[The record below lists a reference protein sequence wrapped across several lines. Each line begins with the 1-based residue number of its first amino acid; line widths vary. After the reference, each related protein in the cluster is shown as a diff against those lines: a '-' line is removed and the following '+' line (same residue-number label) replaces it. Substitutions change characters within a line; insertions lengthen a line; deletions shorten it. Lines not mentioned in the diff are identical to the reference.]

1 MQTRLCYLTAAQARE
16 RMNRYGRE
24 ARKFFFMTDFEARR
38 CVVEE
43 PARLPEDEIRFAFPS
58 VAHGCTALQTS
69 RPEHFEWKVF
79 PQAYESYR
87 RSFDVVRRNIYAGNS
102 FLANLTCATPVRTD
116 LSLLQVFEH
125 ARAPYRLWLKGRFT
139 VFSPEIFVR
148 IRDGRIY
155 SYPMKG
161 TADAGVPHAAEIL
174 LADPKE
180 AAEHATITD
189 LIRNDLSRFARGV
202 EVDRYRYLDEVPTH
216 RGRLLQMSSEIS
228 GRLPGGYAEHLGDM
242 LFGMLPAGSISGAPK
257 RKTVEIIREAET
269 YERGFYTGVMGYFD
283 GETLDSAVMIRF
295 LEQDGD
301 RFIFKSG
308 GGITFQSRARD
319 EYEEMISK
327 IYVPI
332 Y

>member
-1 MQTRLCYLTAAQARE
+1 M
-16 RMNRYGRE
+16 
-24 ARKFFFMTDFEARR
+24 
-38 CVVEE
+38 
-43 PARLPEDEIRFAFPS
+43 
-58 VAHGCTALQTS
+58 
-69 RPEHFEWKVF
+69 
-79 PQAYESYR
+79 
-87 RSFDVVRRNIYAGNS
+87 
-102 FLANLTCATPVRTD
+102 
-116 LSLLQVFEH
+116 
-125 ARAPYRLWLKGRFT
+125 
-139 VFSPEIFVR
+139 
-148 IRDGRIY
+148 
-155 SYPMKG
+155 
-161 TADAGVPHAAEIL
+161 
-174 LADPKE
+174 
-180 AAEHATITD
+180 
-189 LIRNDLSRFARGV
+189 

-216 RGRLLQMSSEIS
+216 RGRLLQVSSEIS
-228 GRLPGGYAEHLGDM
+228 GRLPAGYAEHLGDM

>member
-1 MQTRLCYLTAAQARE
+1 
-16 RMNRYGRE
+16 
-24 ARKFFFMTDFEARR
+24 
-38 CVVEE
+38 
-43 PARLPEDEIRFAFPS
+43 
-58 VAHGCTALQTS
+58 
-69 RPEHFEWKVF
+69 
-79 PQAYESYR
+79 
-87 RSFDVVRRNIYAGNS
+87 
-102 FLANLTCATPVRTD
+102 
-116 LSLLQVFEH
+116 
-125 ARAPYRLWLKGRFT
+125 
-139 VFSPEIFVR
+139 
-148 IRDGRIY
+148 
-155 SYPMKG
+155 
-161 TADAGVPHAAEIL
+161 
-174 LADPKE
+174 
-180 AAEHATITD
+180 
-189 LIRNDLSRFARGV
+189 
-202 EVDRYRYLDEVPTH
+202 
-216 RGRLLQMSSEIS
+216 
-228 GRLPGGYAEHLGDM
+228 M

>member
-43 PARLPEDEIRFAFPS
+43 PARLPEDEIRF
-58 VAHGCTALQTS
+58 G
-69 RPEHFEWKVF
+69 
-79 PQAYESYR
+79 
-87 RSFDVVRRNIYAGNS
+87 NIYAGNS

-161 TADAGVPHAAEIL
+161 TADAGVPHAAE
-174 LADPKE
+174 
-180 AAEHATITD
+180 T
-189 LIRNDLSRFARGV
+189 
-202 EVDRYRYLDEVPTH
+202 
-216 RGRLLQMSSEIS
+216 
-228 GRLPGGYAEHLGDM
+228 
-242 LFGMLPAGSISGAPK
+242 
-257 RKTVEIIREAET
+257 
-269 YERGFYTGVMGYFD
+269 
-283 GETLDSAVMIRF
+283 
-295 LEQDGD
+295 
-301 RFIFKSG
+301 
-308 GGITFQSRARD
+308 
-319 EYEEMISK
+319 
-327 IYVPI
+327 
-332 Y
+332 